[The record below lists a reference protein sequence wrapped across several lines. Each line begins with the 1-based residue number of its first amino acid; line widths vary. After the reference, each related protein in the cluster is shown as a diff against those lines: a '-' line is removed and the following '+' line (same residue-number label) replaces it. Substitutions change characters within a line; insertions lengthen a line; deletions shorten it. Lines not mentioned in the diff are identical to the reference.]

1 MSWTDTKS
9 VEAIKYLRDRFQVK
23 EFIETGTFKGINA
36 RRHSKNF
43 EKITTCEIKQEYF
56 NDATNNLQGYLN
68 IKQVLGESPI
78 FLKKIIN
85 EYKKEKRKDII
96 IFYLDAH

>member
-56 NDATNNLQGYLN
+56 TGDHDRH
-68 IKQVLGESPI
+68 EST
-78 FLKKIIN
+78 KKSTPQKS
-85 EYKKEKRKDII
+85 E
-96 IFYLDAH
+96 FY